1 MTLFSLAEQSLL
13 EQAAN
18 APMLAQVQDWAAI
31 NSGSRNLDG
40 LGRMAGL
47 LADAF
52 AVLPGEIALV
62 EADPADVLQ
71 EDPGFY
77 VWLGSLDTHAIA
89 ME

>member
-1 MTLFSLAEQSLL
+1 MPAPGAPTMAPWPSCRPTPWRAC
-13 EQAAN
+13 AAPD
-18 APMLAQVQDWAAI
+18 AT
-31 NSGSRNLDG
+31 G
-40 LGRMAGL
+40 L
-47 LADAF
+47 
-52 AVLPGEIALV
+52 PLV

>member
-1 MTLFSLAEQSLL
+1 MAEPVRQAETPFKVVIVGAGRVGSALALL
-13 EQAAN
+13 LKQAAEFEVVVVD
-18 APMLAQVQDWAAI
+18 PTEPAQRRMDE
-31 NSGSRNLDG
+31 LG
-40 LGRMAGL
+40 L
-47 LADAF
+47 
-52 AVLPGEIALV
+52 PLV